1 MWARPLITGQNEIRT
16 AANKSNG
23 GLILNSA
30 GDSHYAMNIVLIHMG
45 QSIQQWA
52 K

>member
-16 AANKSNG
+16 VANKSNG

-30 GDSHYAMNIVLIHMG
+30 GDSHYAMNIVLIHMA